1 MKTLKGFNTVR
12 KRLPF
17 NLFFIELLIVLL
29 FFAVSG
35 GVIMNLFASADLVSR
50 KNRASEQLMLRVQ
63 AVSEMYAAKGDMYEA
78 ADAVFGRGV
87 CVEYTKTA
95 EPDDPGSE
103 DAEAK
108 VLDGLIV
115 TYDEN
120 MMPLVTPDGRRDYG
134 MIELIMYESRDDT
147 PGGSLRKLEIVAIF
161 LYSNQGAEML
171 YEGVST
177 AYIPDYEETA
187 EEEELTDESEG

>member
-78 ADAVFGRGV
+78 ADAVFGRGG
-87 CVEYTKTA
+87 CVE
-95 EPDDPGSE
+95 
-103 DAEAK
+103 
-108 VLDGLIV
+108 
-115 TYDEN
+115 
-120 MMPLVTPDGRRDYG
+120 
-134 MIELIMYESRDDT
+134 
-147 PGGSLRKLEIVAIF
+147 
-161 LYSNQGAEML
+161 
-171 YEGVST
+171 
-177 AYIPDYEETA
+177 
-187 EEEELTDESEG
+187 